1 MSRRP
6 RRRLETAEQ
15 EALKAA
21 IRNSINETLQRRDED
36 HETIVKRLLANLDN
50 FTGGGDGSGH

>member
-1 MSRRP
+1 VRP

-21 IRNSINETLQRRDED
+21 IRKAFEAEEAKRDAEFK
-36 HETIVKRLLANLDN
+36 EQCSRLLSHLDQ
-50 FTGGGDGSGH
+50 FEKGSDDA